1 MWYRLLG
8 QIFGKEKIS
17 KAWRGHKWVPRNSEK
32 VAMPWEKEYLK
43 MEEGQE
49 KDVKIDVKI
58 CHLSLCKGRKEEV
71 KMILRFWEGV
81 MVRVLQS

>member
-17 KAWRGHKWVPRNSEK
+17 EAWRGHKWVPRNSEK

-49 KDVKIDVKI
+49 KDSREALESPWRKGPRF
-58 CHLSLCKGRKEEV
+58 LS
-71 KMILRFWEGV
+71 I
-81 MVRVLQS
+81 VLIIFSLTY